1 MSKITDARKELQ
13 KIVDSIPTANF
24 GKVKVQINGET
35 LHELFM
41 RTLSPADAVRIIAGL
56 REKGINAHGYTYDSC
71 KVCVPL
77 WL

>member
-1 MSKITDARKELQ
+1 MSRLTDTRKELQ

-24 GKVKVQINGET
+24 GKVKVQINGDT
-35 LHELFM
+35 LNELFM
-41 RTLSPADAVRIIAGL
+41 RTFSPADAVRIIAGL

-71 KVCVPL
+71 KVGVPL

>member
-13 KIVDSIPTANF
+13 KIVDSIPVANF
-24 GKVKVQINGET
+24 GKIKVQINGDT

-41 RTLSPADAVRIIAGL
+41 FTFSPTDAVRIIAGL

-71 KVCVPL
+71 KVGVPL